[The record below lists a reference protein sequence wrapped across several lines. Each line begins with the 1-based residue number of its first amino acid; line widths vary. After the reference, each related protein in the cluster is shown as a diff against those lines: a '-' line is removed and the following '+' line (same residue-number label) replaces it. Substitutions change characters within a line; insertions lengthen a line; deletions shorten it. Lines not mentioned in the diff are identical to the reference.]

1 MKINEVFILEERGV
15 LYINGE
21 DKDTFL
27 QNLISNDIKKV
38 SETNS
43 CFASLLT
50 PQGKYLFDFVFS
62 NILAIIKII
71 NKKCY
76 FFS

>member
-27 QNLISNDIKKV
+27 QNLNSNDIKKV

-50 PQGKYLFDFVFS
+50 PQGKYSVSYTHLTLPT
-62 NILAIIKII
+62 ILRV
-71 NKKCY
+71 
-76 FFS
+76 